1 MRRLSPTH
9 KKRLFAEL
17 LPLIYW
23 SVDLGTPVFEK
34 DTKKYGRL
42 KKIKL
47 VPPGDIRPAF
57 KRDVEALYV
66 VIKEQYSKPYA
77 ERVFSKSPIVLLNR
91 VQAIDMADEVVVSGY
106 SIGIREY
113 DIVGRKWVFKPM
125 YYGVRL
131 YVEEELGPYI
141 EARKTIK
148 PNEYLYPGDYRG
160 RPPHSSRWV
169 PIKGKN
175 KWVYGLGK
183 KLGRRILVVK
193 RWRISGK
200 LGFNPKKAT
209 LWDAARYNREYLE
222 EKECEATTFL
232 EKTIGLGLGHPVVSL
247 SGGKDSSVAAYLAG
261 KAGVA
266 DAVFID
272 TGLELPETIET
283 AIKTAEK
290 AGLQL
295 TILEAHDR
303 FWKALRI
310 YGPPARDY
318 RWCCKV
324 VKLSLLGKHY
334 REKYGRV
341 LAITG
346 QRRYESPSRALAER
360 LSPSGS
366 IGEGYV
372 AAPIHEWISLEVFLY
387 SILEKIPLNP
397 LYMKGYDRIGC
408 YLCPTSRIAELELV
422 QKTHPEH
429 MIKWIRY
436 LENYA
441 KEHSLPRRW
450 IDLGLWRWR
459 FRPPGEIR
467 TLSKRQGIDID
478 MVIRNTIED
487 YVEKIVMDRE
497 KDLVEI
503 YFKKPIPLNIIHSR
517 TKIIELNATINNGK
531 LTIHKNWYEV
541 AELESNRLKT
551 RLSKID
557 DKHVKELLM
566 LIYMTLYC
574 TGCGMCSVACPR
586 NSIGP
591 GFLDPNKCNG
601 CRKCLY
607 SCPSANN
614 LVNHILVLLKTHRP
628 TSSPIMKGKTGKY
641 RS

>member
-1 MRRLSPTH
+1 MRRVHPTRT
-9 KKRLFAEL
+9 KKLFAEL
-17 LPLIYW
+17 LPIIYW
-23 SVDLGTPVFEK
+23 SVDLGTPVFVK
-34 DTKKYGRL
+34 DTEKYGRL

-47 VPPGDIRPAF
+47 VPPGDVRPAF
-57 KRDVEALYV
+57 TRDVENLYIM
-66 VIKEQYSKPYA
+66 IKEQYSKPYA
-77 ERVFSKSPIVLLNR
+77 ERLFSKNPLVLLNR

-113 DIVGRKWVFKPM
+113 DIAGRKWLFKPM

-131 YVEEELGPYI
+131 YIEEELGPYI
-141 EARKTIK
+141 KARKTIK

-160 RPPHSSRWV
+160 RPPVNSRWV

-183 KLGRRILVVK
+183 KAGRRILVVK
-193 RWRISGK
+193 QWRISGK

-209 LWDAARYNREYLE
+209 LQDAARHNREYLE
-222 EKECEATTFL
+222 EKACEATAFL
-232 EKTIGLGLGHPVVSL
+232 EETIGLGLGYPIVSL
-247 SGGKDSSVAAYLAG
+247 SGGKDSGVTAYLAG
-261 KAGVA
+261 KAGVTE
-266 DAVFID
+266 AVFVD

-295 TILEAHDR
+295 TILRAHDR
-303 FWKALRI
+303 FWRALRI

-341 LAITG
+341 LAIVG
-346 QRRYESPSRALAER
+346 QRRYESPQRALADR
-360 LSPSGS
+360 LSPSGTV
-366 IGEGYV
+366 GEGYV

-408 YLCPTSRIAELELV
+408 YLCPTSRMAELELI
-422 QKTHPEH
+422 KETHPEH
-429 MIKWIRY
+429 MIKWMRY

-441 KEHSLPRRW
+441 EEHGLPRQW

-459 FRPPGEIR
+459 FRLPGEIKM
-467 TLSKRQGIDID
+467 LSKRQGIDID
-478 MVIRNTIED
+478 AMNRGIAED
-487 YVEKIVMDRE
+487 YVEKIVVDRDE
-497 KDLVEI
+497 DLVEI
-503 YFKKPIPLNIIHSR
+503 HFKRQIPLQKIYSMI
-517 TKIIELNATINNGK
+517 KIIGLNAAIKNNGD
-531 LTIHKNWYEV
+531 LRIHRKGREV
-541 AELESNRLKT
+541 AEIKDNYLRT
-551 RLSKID
+551 RLSWIN
-557 DKHVKELLM
+557 DKHTRELLM
-566 LIYMTLYC
+566 LVYMKLYC
-574 TGCGMCSVACPR
+574 VGCGMCSIACPR
-586 NSIGP
+586 DTIGP
-591 GFLDPNKCNG
+591 DFFEPSRCNG

-614 LVNHILVLLKTHRP
+614 LVGHVFTLLGSNCDR
-628 TSSPIMKGKTGKY
+628 
-641 RS
+641 